1 MALLALQTEQEKF
14 EYFDEPEVLDYKVS
28 RLAELIKES
37 KSMIA
42 FTGAGIS
49 TAAGIPDYRS
59 GEHTIVE
66 TGPGSSE
73 KLLAS
78 DIATKAEKDE
88 KLARL
93 HVSLNEA
100 ANTAFPTRAHL
111 AMKELMDRGILK
123 SIIS

>member
-1 MALLALQTEQEKF
+1 MALLALKTEQEKV
-14 EYFDEPEVLDYKVS
+14 EYFDEPEVLEYKVK
-28 RLAELIKES
+28 RLAELIMQS
-37 KSMIA
+37 KNMIA

-59 GEHTIVE
+59 GENTIVE

-88 KLARL
+88 KLERFHAHL
-93 HVSLNEA
+93 TDA
-100 ANTAFPTRAHL
+100 ANMAFPTRAHM
-111 AMKELMDRGILK
+111 ALK
-123 SIIS
+123 